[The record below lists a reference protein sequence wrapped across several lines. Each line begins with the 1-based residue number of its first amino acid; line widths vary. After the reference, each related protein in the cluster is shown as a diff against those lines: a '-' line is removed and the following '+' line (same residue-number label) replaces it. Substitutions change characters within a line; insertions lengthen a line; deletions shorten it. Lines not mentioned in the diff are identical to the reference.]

1 MRRRILAIHG
11 GAKRTGRRRAL
22 PADRTGPARRR
33 RRRQQSSSLTLFR
46 GGHIPKWSR
55 CFVPGRNG
63 APTPA
68 DRGRRWTV
76 VDGAPSMDDDDTAVV
91 DATTGE
97 SATTW
102 ESATVGVGG
111 FHRSELVPHHSLQS
125 GRPELG
131 VTGAVGPGAAGEPR
145 PPGPAPACVGGLRS
159 RPRRCWP
166 GAAQV
171 PSGHPPTRGTA
182 TPSPRPSPGSHRSDP
197 TTPASSQ
204 DRLDQLST
212 GHDSTTRSS
221 PSRRE
226 E

>member
-1 MRRRILAIHG
+1 MLSTEERSELGVAGFYRQTERAQPG
-11 GAKRTGRRRAL
+11 GDVGANSHRLSPYSEAVTFRSGQGASFQVGTA
-22 PADRTGPARRR
+22 P
-33 RRRQQSSSLTLFR
+33 RRQ
-46 GGHIPKWSR
+46 
-55 CFVPGRNG
+55 
-63 APTPA
+63 PTE
-68 DRGRRWTV
+68 DGRWTV

-91 DATTGE
+91 DVTTGE

-125 GRPELG
+125 GRPELRI
-131 VTGAVGPGAAGEPR
+131 TGAVGPAAAGEP
-145 PPGPAPACVGGLRS
+145 PTLGPAPACVGGLRS
-159 RPRRCWP
+159 RLRRCWP
-166 GAAQV
+166 GAAPV
-171 PSGHPPTRGTA
+171 PSGHHPTRGTA
-182 TPSPRPSPGSHRSDP
+182 PPSPRPSPGSHRSDP

-212 GHDSTTRSS
+212 GHNSTTRSS